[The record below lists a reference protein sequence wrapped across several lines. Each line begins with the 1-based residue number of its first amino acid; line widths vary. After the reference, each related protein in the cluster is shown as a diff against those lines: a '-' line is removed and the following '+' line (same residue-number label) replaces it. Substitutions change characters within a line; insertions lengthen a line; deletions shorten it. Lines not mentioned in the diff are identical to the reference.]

1 MKGKLSLETYMGRI
15 CACAMLLSGSACTRE
30 PESARTREPE
40 PEKTYQ
46 DPWANPNEKTGQY
59 VAESFESA
67 ELHEGRYSVYDY
79 EFKGKGPA
87 HTLSDVRKYGLD
99 HAGSRGSDVH
109 VKMHVEWPEWRAGLT
124 KDALAKVRKA
134 ILWMN
139 FVLVPM
145 PCPHTGPESLGETE
159 DSLRE
164 RNKELWAKEGM
175 DRDIEE
181 FGLQPADWATLC
193 CDALSYETG
202 RLPASNNGRIST
214 KALEAGLAEIK
225 ANAQACYKCETPEKL
240 NDGWWHYCS
249 QWSFGVDQHIDLPF
263 GPEAKEDAK
272 WYERPVLCV
281 WVEGYDDDG
290 GNGCHCRYCSKVYS
304 LPDGI
309 ELGVE
314 DYFAP
319 GKLKKLSAFVT
330 ERLYRELL
338 AADEATQ
345 RLEYPLDLEEASM
358 LVSKAGVR
366 WTWPAYSI
374 LPGCYCTP
382 SVFIKWRELEAF
394 K

>member
-1 MKGKLSLETYMGRI
+1 
-15 CACAMLLSGSACTRE
+15 
-30 PESARTREPE
+30 
-40 PEKTYQ
+40 
-46 DPWANPNEKTGQY
+46 
-59 VAESFESA
+59 
-67 ELHEGRYSVYDY
+67 
-79 EFKGKGPA
+79 
-87 HTLSDVRKYGLD
+87 
-99 HAGSRGSDVH
+99 
-109 VKMHVEWPEWRAGLT
+109 
-124 KDALAKVRKA
+124 
-134 ILWMN
+134 
-139 FVLVPM
+139 
-145 PCPHTGPESLGETE
+145 
-159 DSLRE
+159 
-164 RNKELWAKEGM
+164 
-175 DRDIEE
+175 
-181 FGLQPADWATLC
+181 
-193 CDALSYETG
+193 
-202 RLPASNNGRIST
+202 
-214 KALEAGLAEIK
+214 
-225 ANAQACYKCETPEKL
+225 L

-319 GKLKKLSAFVT
+319 GKVKKLSAFVT